1 MLPEH
6 MLIYVFLY
14 FLLAKMLAES
24 QNKIDIYPA
33 ILSIPV
39 TD

>member
-1 MLPEH
+1 MF
-6 MLIYVFLY
+6 IYIFLY
-14 FLLAKMLAES
+14 FLLARMLAES

-33 ILSIPV
+33 ILSNPV